1 MKRFYLIAALIF
13 FSLCLS
19 LRDNSSYAENNY
31 SPKNRHIVFSKNI
44 APLVFKNCTPCH
56 RPGQVAPFPLMT
68 YNDVRR
74 HSKEIVA
81 LTASRQMPPWKA
93 KHGYGNF
100 AGERRLSDNEI
111 KMIAQWVAS
120 GMELG

>member
-1 MKRFYLIAALIF
+1 MRSSYIIVALFYF
-13 FSLCLS
+13 CLYLS
-19 LRDNSSYAENNY
+19 VKDNSSYAENTH
-31 SPKNRHIVFSKNI
+31 SSKSKKIFFTKNI

-100 AGERRLSDNEI
+100 AG
-111 KMIAQWVAS
+111 
-120 GMELG
+120 